1 MFVYLS
7 NLFRVMVFKQDF
19 ILYLAWVNVTVH
31 LTFAENIHVQL
42 FRVFLFSSVFFGEY
56 LIHMIIERMY
66 VWRSEFNFFSTV
78 KKNSVFWCMCMNVDY
93 VNLAS
98 FGYAYKVLMQGL
110 KSSKHLTHVDTNQSM
125 IKAIRIKEINSTAN
139 STYWGRCRCPL
150 WRESNFP
157 RPWGK

>member
-66 VWRSEFNFFSTV
+66 VWRSEFNFFFNCE
-78 KKNSVFWCMCMNVDY
+78 KKFR
-93 VNLAS
+93 
-98 FGYAYKVLMQGL
+98 VLMHVYECRLCKFGIIWLCVQSL
-110 KSSKHLTHVDTNQSM
+110 KSSKHFTHVDTNQSM

-139 STYWGRCRCPL
+139 STYWGRCRWPL

>member
-42 FRVFLFSSVFFGEY
+42 CFLRFSLESIWSIWLSRECMFEGLSV
-56 LIHMIIERMY
+56 I
-66 VWRSEFNFFSTV
+66 FFSTV
-78 KKNSVFWCMCMNVDY
+78 TKNSVLWCMCMNVDY
-93 VNLAS
+93 VNLAL

-110 KSSKHLTHVDTNQSM
+110 KSSKHFTHVDTNQSM